1 MSFYA
6 AATSLFQSSCPK
18 RRSIIDIV
26 TISSYSRLFLILTAL
41 AIAGQL
47 EAQVDASAT
56 ESETEDQTEAAPSPE
71 ITPGGPVQIRPDE
84 GSPVAGTEL
93 TPEFDI
99 GRRLQISASINGGY
113 DDNVPLT
120 PNGSPSWF
128 ANPNVN
134 LSYQFGS
141 ARLAMD
147 LLTRG
152 GIIYYFDHPGG
163 LNYDP
168 IVSLDFS
175 LAYKVTLRLTLDF
188 STSSFYGAQ
197 PDLSTALSSTRR
209 LGNYIRSEN
218 RLSAHYK
225 LSPRLTSVT
234 GFFLSALEYESSAA
248 SGNNRLEPAF
258 SQQLRYLWQPTT
270 TVSGGYRIS
279 CQ

>member
-1 MSFYA
+1 MRFYA

-56 ESETEDQTEAAPSPE
+56 ESKTEDQTEAAPSPDL
-71 ITPGGPVQIRPDE
+71 TPGGPVQIRPDE
-84 GSPVAGTEL
+84 GSPIAGTEL
-93 TPEFDI
+93 PEFDI
-99 GRRLQISASINGGY
+99 GRRLQISASVNGGY
-113 DDNVPLT
+113 DDNVLLT

-141 ARLAMD
+141 DRLAMD

-197 PDLSTALSSTRR
+197 PDLRYRAQLNSPAGKLHSFRKSTVRSLQIVTQVNERDR
-209 LGNYIRSEN
+209 LF
-218 RLSAHYK
+218 
-225 LSPRLTSVT
+225 P
-234 GFFLSALEYESSAA
+234 
-248 SGNNRLEPAF
+248 
-258 SQQLRYLWQPTT
+258 
-270 TVSGGYRIS
+270 
-279 CQ
+279 

>member
-1 MSFYA
+1 MRLRLSRRLR
-6 AATSLFQSSCPK
+6 TK
-18 RRSIIDIV
+18 RRQ
-26 TISSYSRLFLILTAL
+26 RLPLKFPPEDLCKFARMRGARLL
-41 AIAGQL
+41 APKL
-47 EAQVDASAT
+47 
-56 ESETEDQTEAAPSPE
+56 
-71 ITPGGPVQIRPDE
+71 
-84 GSPVAGTEL
+84 
-93 TPEFDI
+93 PEFDI
-99 GRRLQISASINGGY
+99 GRRLQISASVNGGY
-113 DDNVPLT
+113 DDNVLLT

-141 ARLAMD
+141 DRLAMD

-197 PDLSTALSSTRR
+197 PDFSTALSSTRR

-218 RLSAHYK
+218 RTVRSLQI
-225 LSPRLTSVT
+225 VT
-234 GFFLSALEYESSAA
+234 
-248 SGNNRLEPAF
+248 
-258 SQQLRYLWQPTT
+258 
-270 TVSGGYRIS
+270 
-279 CQ
+279 